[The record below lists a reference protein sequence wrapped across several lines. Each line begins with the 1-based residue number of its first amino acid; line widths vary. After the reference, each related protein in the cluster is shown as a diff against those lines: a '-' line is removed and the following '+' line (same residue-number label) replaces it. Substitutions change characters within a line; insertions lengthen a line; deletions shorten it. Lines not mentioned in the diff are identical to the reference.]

1 MRCLCYAK
9 FLPNG
14 AIPLGEFFAHIG
26 TQWTCIEDTVHISNK
41 TSNSST
47 PRNPKLPK
55 SIVFIAD
62 CQSVKQLTTDLATMP
77 GAGIANLE
85 IFPVP
90 TISD

>member
-9 FLPNG
+9 FLPGG

-26 TQWTCIEDTVHISNK
+26 TQWTCIEDTAHVSNK
-41 TSNSST
+41 TSNSL
-47 PRNPKLPK
+47 RNPKLPK

-90 TISD
+90 RISD